1 MGSGSICQVCISG
14 TVTQP
19 NLPVIDIGILCYLVP
34 SVNDEVIIDL
44 ANSPLITFLAGQGID
59 ATALAAAIA
68 IAIPPFSRPCPSG
81 PFPINVELLV
91 GGNTINLALSI
102 TVNHT

>member
-1 MGSGSICQVCISG
+1 MGLGNLCQVCISG

-19 NLPVIDIGILCYLVP
+19 TLPVIDIGILCFLLP
-34 SVNDEVIIDL
+34 EVNGEVIINL
-44 ANSPLITFLAGQGID
+44 ADSPLITFLAGQGLD
-59 ATALAAAIA
+59 AAAIAAA

-91 GGNTINLALSI
+91 DGSIIDLAL
-102 TVNHT
+102 TVIVNGT